1 MRRILIAAAATMT
14 FGAAAWAQES
24 PAILYDDAY
33 GNVTNQDGEPADY
46 GASADYGVDYGTT
59 SSVVVEPT
67 QGPGY
72 VQDDPTASA
81 NYDGTAN
88 INLND
93 NYSGK

>member
-1 MRRILIAAAATMT
+1 MKRILITAAATIG
-14 FGAAAWAQES
+14 FGGIALAQES

-33 GNVTNQDGEPADY
+33 GNVTNQDGAPADY
-46 GASADYGVDYGTT
+46 GAFADYGVDYGTT
-59 SSVVVEPT
+59 SSVVAEPM

>member
-33 GNVTNQDGEPADY
+33 GNVTNQDGAPANYAEPGLDY
-46 GASADYGVDYGTT
+46 GATG
-59 SSVVVEPT
+59 SVSMEP
-67 QGPGY
+67 QGY
-72 VQDDPTASA
+72 VYDDPGASA